1 MSFGNI
7 VLIIIV
13 AVVGYLIA
21 IYNKFVSLQAGIDA
35 AWSDIDVQLK
45 RRYNLIPALVET
57 VKGYKDY
64 EAGTLEKIIQ
74 ARQQSMEAKTPAQ
87 KSAAESALNASLGK
101 LFALAEAY
109 PDLKADTQFLNL
121 QSELSNIE
129 DAIQNSRRYY
139 NAIVRDYNAKL
150 RSFPDVLIA
159 QKYNFK
165 PREYFELEET
175 EAQAVKKM
183 PEIDFRS

>member
-1 MSFGNI
+1 MSI
-7 VLIIIV
+7 STVLLAIIIGV
-13 AVVGYLIA
+13 ALYLIA
-21 IYNKFVSLQAGIDA
+21 IYNKFISLQAGIDA

-45 RRYNLIPALVET
+45 RRHNLIPALVNV

-74 ARQQSMEAKTPAQ
+74 ARQQSMEARTPAE
-87 KSAAESALNASLGK
+87 KSAAESLLEASLGK

-121 QSELSNIE
+121 QSELSSVE
-129 DAIQNSRRYY
+129 DTIQNARRYY

-150 RSFPDVLIA
+150 KSFPDVLVA
-159 QKYNFK
+159 NKYHFT
-165 PREYFELEET
+165 PRDYFELDES
-175 EAQAVKKM
+175 EAEAARKM
-183 PEIDFRS
+183 PEVDLS